1 MQTSLPG
8 LSRDQALL
16 NNLIAQRD
24 QLANASANLGAD
36 LDMARAS
43 VEQLQQ
49 VIAAK
54 DAELAAAHAR
64 VAELE
69 AKSESRPAEVNS

>member
-1 MQTSLPG
+1 MQPIT
-8 LSRDQALL
+8 RDQALL
-16 NNLIAQRD
+16 NNVIAQRD

-54 DAELAAAHAR
+54 DTELAAAHAR
-64 VAELE
+64 LAELT
-69 AKSESRPAEVNS
+69 AQS